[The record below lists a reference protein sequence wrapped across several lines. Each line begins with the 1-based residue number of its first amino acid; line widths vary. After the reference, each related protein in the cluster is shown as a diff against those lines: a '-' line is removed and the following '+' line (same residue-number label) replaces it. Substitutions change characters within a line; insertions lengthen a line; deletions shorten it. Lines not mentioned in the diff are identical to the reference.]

1 MNPFLAFCFC
11 LFLAIHS
18 LAHAQNEP
26 DEQALW
32 AALADGSHAA
42 LMRHSIAPGTGDPT
56 NFRLDDCSTQRNL
69 SAEGREQ
76 ARVIG
81 ERFREHGITT
91 ASVHSSQW
99 CRCLETARLLGLGE
113 VIPTPALNSF
123 FTRREREPRQSETI
137 RQLLAE
143 QAEDKT
149 AVLVTHQVN
158 VTALTGIFPRSGEI
172 IVVRP
177 SEGSLSVL
185 GRIVP

>member
-1 MNPFLAFCFC
+1 MTVF
-11 LFLAIHS
+11 S

-26 DEQALW
+26 NEQALW

-42 LMRHSIAPGTGDPT
+42 LMRHSIAPGTGDPA

-76 ARVIG
+76 ARRIG
-81 ERFREHGITT
+81 KRFHEQGIVM
-91 ASVHSSQW
+91 ANVHSSQW
-99 CRCLETARLLGLGE
+99 CRCLETARLLDLGD

-123 FTRREREPRQSETI
+123 FTNREHEPRQSEAV
-137 RQLLAE
+137 RQLLAK
-143 QAEDKT
+143 QAKDKT
-149 AVLVTHQVN
+149 TVLVTHQVN

-177 SEGSLSVL
+177 VKNSLSVL
-185 GRIVP
+185 GRIAP